1 LEGVDAVEKEQL
13 KDRLQMYLQLTRNA
27 EKFEES
33 YRLAKLNL
41 EAARTGT
48 GWSPGSIPVETY
60 ALRTIPAGAAIEA
73 GEASKVKLL
82 SILGVFRRPKPEQV
96 RLISKRLHWYPF
108 WLVEGVYWCFFFR
121 RADYSVSVPEDV
133 LAVYVG
139 GKMVDVNL
147 EERRTPTHLLPRAL
161 RGLGKEIEKIYA
173 PAPKYVTFGEVVKE
187 FAYRYSDATLYLDAR
202 GQHSYGF
209 RDLLSKRFPMF
220 KINDEKDLEVEGV
233 KVDVQPFS
241 ETKTGVIRR
250 LHDRIVRPPQSFRK
264 VLDHFFEV
272 TKLQVVYVPVY
283 LLQFQYRD
291 EIRELMMSGA
301 TGRRVNS
308 VLET

>member
-1 LEGVDAVEKEQL
+1 L
-13 KDRLQMYLQLTRNA
+13 KDRLQTYLQLTRDA

-33 YRLAKLNL
+33 YRLAKVNL

-48 GWSPGSIPVETY
+48 GWNPKSIPVESY
-60 ALRTIPAGAAIEA
+60 ALRVIPANAAIEA

-82 SILGVFRRPKPEQV
+82 SILGILRRPKPEQV
-96 RLISKRLHWYPF
+96 RLISKRLCWYPF

-139 GKMVDVNL
+139 GIMVDVNL

-161 RGLGKEIEKIYA
+161 RELGKGVEKIYA

-187 FAYRYSDATLYLDAR
+187 FAYRYSDAALYLDSR
-202 GQHSYGF
+202 GQSSHGF

-220 KINDEKDLEVEGV
+220 KISDEKDLEVEGV

-241 ETKTGVIRR
+241 ETKMGIVRR
-250 LHDRIVRPPQSFRK
+250 LHDKIVHPPHSFRK

-272 TKLQVVYVPVY
+272 TKLQVVYVPIY
-283 LLQFQYRD
+283 ILQFQYKD
-291 EIRELMMSGA
+291 EIKELMMSGV
-301 TGRRVNS
+301 TGRRTNS
-308 VLET
+308 VVET